1 MLEPETILQG
11 RYLIMRRIGHGGM
24 GAVYLAKDQRLGSL
38 LALKETFFTD
48 ERMLKAFEREARLL
62 ASLRHPALPRVSDHF
77 AEGAG
82 QFLVMEYIAG
92 DDLEQMLMRRGY
104 AFAPADVLAWAD
116 QLLDALD
123 YLHTQQPPI
132 IHRDIKPQNLKL
144 TDRGQIILL
153 DFGLAKGAASG
164 MTQATGSSSIL
175 GYTPGYAA
183 LEQIQG
189 AGTDGRSDLYSLAAT
204 LYHLM
209 SGATPAAAL
218 TRAMAVVNGE
228 RDPLELA
235 DGINPHIPAAVAAVL
250 QRTLALK
257 RDARPATASA
267 MRQALR
273 EASAA
278 SSTAGAGDTS
288 TVLRS
293 PPLANS
299 TASGYAQTLGAPA
312 DPRLIERPETRNA
325 ALHPEATNVAARLAT
340 QPMLAP
346 PARRARRSLLIAAAL
361 IFFVGI
367 AVAGWFIAR
376 SGERSRTAQSVAV
389 LNGEPAAA
397 NPANNAKSP
406 TNQGAAV
413 SSPANRAATI
423 SDPAV
428 RNAAIAAGEIPAE
441 IHKSGGE
448 MMQSAVKRVEP
459 AYPPLAKVARISGS
473 VVVQITV
480 DEQGNVTHA
489 QAMSGPPLLRNAAV
503 SAAYGWKFAPD
514 KVYGKPVKIIG
525 TLTFNFNL

>member
-1 MLEPETILQG
+1 MLEPKTILQG
-11 RYLIMRRIGHGGM
+11 RYLIIERIGHGGM

-82 QFLVMEYIAG
+82 QFLVMEYIGG
-92 DDLEQMLMRRGY
+92 DDLEQMLVKRGF
-104 AFAPADVLAWAD
+104 AFAPAEALAWAD

-144 TDRGQIILL
+144 TERGQIILL

-204 LYHLM
+204 LYHLLT
-209 SGATPAAAL
+209 GAPPPAALA
-218 TRAMAVVNGE
+218 RAMAVVNGE

-235 DGINPHIPAAVAAVL
+235 DVTNPRIPAAVAAVL
-250 QRTLALK
+250 QRAMALK

-273 EASAA
+273 EASAV
-278 SSTAGAGDTS
+278 SSTGAADTS

-293 PPLANS
+293 PPLAS
-299 TASGYAQTLGAPA
+299 ATVSGYAQTLGAPT
-312 DPRLIERPETRNA
+312 DSRLIEGPETRRA
-325 ALHPEATNVAARLAT
+325 ALNTEATNPAAGFAT
-340 QPMLAP
+340 QPALAP
-346 PARRARRSLLIAAAL
+346 PQRRARLSMLIATAL
-361 IFFVGI
+361 ILVVGI
-367 AVAGWFIAR
+367 AVAAWFIVR
-376 SGERSRTAQSVAV
+376 SGKPSPTAQNVAV
-389 LNGEPAAA
+389 INGEPAAA
-397 NPANNAKSP
+397 NPANNAKSS

-413 SSPANRAATI
+413 LSSANRAAAI
-423 SDPAV
+423 RDPAV

-448 MMQSAVKRVEP
+448 LMKLAVNRVEP
-459 AYPPLAKVARISGS
+459 TYPPLAKVARVSGS

-489 QAMSGPPLLRNAAV
+489 QAVSGPPLLRNAAV

-525 TLTFNFNL
+525 TLTFNFSL